1 MEKEERPMKCPSCDG
16 RGKSEGIACGELGEL
31 RCRVMSIP
39 CQLCRGTGGID
50 NERLQA
56 WEYGRK
62 MRADRLKENRTL
74 SEEATKRGIDIVT
87 MSKMERGEIDARP
100 QPPREDTCR

>member
-1 MEKEERPMKCPSCDG
+1 MVMPCP
-16 RGKSEGIACGELGEL
+16 L
-31 RCRVMSIP
+31 
-39 CQLCRGTGGID
+39 CQGTGEID

-74 SEEATKRGIDIVT
+74 REEAKARGIDVVT

-100 QPPREDTCR
+100 QPPREEPCR